1 MHLQNRT
8 KTKSFTD
15 LQKSPHEIAIRMRVS
30 KNDVVSNIFG
40 IFFLKSPKKND
51 IILRCVKEGERD
63 QLYVRELNYWSGNVT
78 HICELVGGVS
88 GHVVSGFFFSGFGF
102 GPLGIN
108 CTNLVYQLITS
119 QRIVGGQ
126 KCVRWVWR

>member
-40 IFFLKSPKKND
+40 IFFFKSPKKND

-63 QLYVRELNYWSGNVT
+63 QLYVRELNY
-78 HICELVGGVS
+78 
-88 GHVVSGFFFSGFGF
+88 
-102 GPLGIN
+102 
-108 CTNLVYQLITS
+108 
-119 QRIVGGQ
+119 
-126 KCVRWVWR
+126 